1 MAIDNLTKCYANCE
15 LINPDIVMV
24 ALVGA
29 IRDHEV
35 PAYARMHEAQ
45 RVAWHR
51 CAIMA
56 NAVEFMPDQLPS
68 YPFIKETV
76 GGLPITID
84 NKLCPS
90 TIMFHNAEGK
100 PVARIQMLA
109 IPRDVGGEEF
119 PSLLN
124 CNSYEEIEHR
134 VKEEG
139 WLYE

>member
-1 MAIDNLTKCYANCE
+1 VLDNLTKVNANNYS
-15 LINPDIVMV
+15 INPSLII
-24 ALVGA
+24 AAIVGA

-45 RVAWHR
+45 RVAWHN

-56 NAVEFMPDQLPS
+56 NLVDFDPNQLPN
-68 YPFIKETV
+68 YPFINETV
-76 GGLPITID
+76 GGLPLVVD

-90 TIMFHNAEGK
+90 TIVLHNAEGK
-100 PVARIQMLA
+100 PVSRIQMLA
-109 IPRDVGGEEF
+109 VPIGIGDEF
-119 PSLLN
+119 PSYNN
-124 CNSYEEIEHR
+124 CKNYEEIERR

>member
-1 MAIDNLTKCYANCE
+1 MLDNLTKCNANNSA
-15 LINPDIVMV
+15 ISPGIVMV

-29 IRDHEV
+29 VRDHEV

-45 RVAWHR
+45 RVAWHN

-56 NAVEFMPDQLPS
+56 NEVEFRPDQLPN

-76 GGLPITID
+76 GGLPIIID

-90 TIMFHNAEGK
+90 TVVFHNAEGK
-100 PVARIQMLA
+100 PVSRIQMLA
-109 IPRDVGGEEF
+109 VPIGIGEEF
-119 PSLLN
+119 PGYTN
-124 CNSYEEIEHR
+124 CKTYEEIERR

-139 WLYE
+139 WVYE